1 MTIIRNFLRASVFII
16 FTICPAVSFAE
27 ISYKEVVVTGVGMS
41 LEEATNNALTEA
53 ISMVN
58 GKNIQTR
65 TVISTMS
72 GDGSSQDQQDIEALG
87 DFFEALAKAAAAAE
101 GKEVPV
107 ETKEP
112 EDTSPKY
119 SQDYLKE
126 MIDDTKGGIKSY
138 EVLKKSKNKDGWDVV
153 KIKAQVAVFELPKE
167 SMRTRIAV
175 LPFNFYNVGG
185 DTERYNRL
193 LTQGLNDYLVQTKKF
208 TVLDRDFINQVASE
222 KQNILDGKAPVS
234 EMAKIGNEI
243 SADFILLGNVEDF
256 YVKEK
261 SKKILATDE
270 TITKEYVFMHL
281 SYRLIDVAT
290 KQISFSN
297 TYKSSSPIDDD
308 RMQADSKMTEKVS
321 SKLGEEILFAI
332 YPVLVEKIEGSDL
345 YLGMGGKQFKKGN
358 IYEIFEKG
366 DPIIDSYTQES
377 LGFVETLVGQIEI
390 TRVSNNYSKA
400 KVANEID
407 LSQNFEPGKY
417 LVRPIIVD
425 EEADEKLQYEEA
437 KKKIEEKRKEADEA
451 LSEDW

>member
-1 MTIIRNFLRASVFII
+1 
-16 FTICPAVSFAE
+16 
-27 ISYKEVVVTGVGMS
+27 
-41 LEEATNNALTEA
+41 
-53 ISMVN
+53 
-58 GKNIQTR
+58 
-65 TVISTMS
+65 
-72 GDGSSQDQQDIEALG
+72 
-87 DFFEALAKAAAAAE
+87 
-101 GKEVPV
+101 
-107 ETKEP
+107 
-112 EDTSPKY
+112 
-119 SQDYLKE
+119 
-126 MIDDTKGGIKSY
+126 
-138 EVLKKSKNKDGWDVV
+138 
-153 KIKAQVAVFELPKE
+153 
-167 SMRTRIAV
+167 
-175 LPFNFYNVGG
+175 
-185 DTERYNRL
+185 
-193 LTQGLNDYLVQTKKF
+193 
-208 TVLDRDFINQVASE
+208 
-222 KQNILDGKAPVS
+222 
-234 EMAKIGNEI
+234 MAKIGNEI